1 MAKSLFFSFFFL
13 SFDHLLNAFFTHSQC
28 DPPLMVRDL
37 LAEVRD
43 GQVLMALLEQLSGC
57 KLVRIVFKC
66 GISLMPVYKVSGTV
80 HSKKIIIMSKKK
92 MNSFQVKIPTSPG

>member
-1 MAKSLFFSFFFL
+1 MAKALFFFFS

-28 DPPLMVRDL
+28 DPPLMVHDL

-57 KLVRIVFKC
+57 KLVRIVPKC
-66 GISLMPVYKVSGTV
+66 GISLMPVCKVSETV
-80 HSKKIIIMSKKK
+80 KR
-92 MNSFQVKIPTSPG
+92 